1 MHARIVCGRLLGRMM
16 RGLHSSGNQGVQMS
30 RNKFKFRREIIAA
43 GGITSTGG
51 IQIGAA
57 STFDSTVKVT
67 GVLTATAAAVLTGG
81 VSSVTGGIIAGTGGY
96 LADVVETM
104 DDNQA
109 LTDTGGLGTGG
120 RAILGYG
127 VTAITITG
135 TSGTTAGS
143 TANNLVFKLNSP
155 IKTGVLK
162 EIWITGT
169 SASTKVVSIRTATS
183 THVFFGGSNNAITLS
198 TALSDGGFPGAV
210 LRLRGLSTT
219 QWAVSGP
226 AKLSTAA
233 SFSSATA

>member
-1 MHARIVCGRLLGRMM
+1 
-16 RGLHSSGNQGVQMS
+16 MS

-51 IQIGAA
+51 LQITAA
-57 STFDSTVKVT
+57 STFVGAVT
-67 GVLTATAAAVLTGG
+67 FTAAPIFSAGISALAAP
-81 VSSVTGGIIAGTGGY
+81 IIAGTGGY
-96 LADVVETM
+96 FADVVETM

-127 VTAITITG
+127 VTAISITG

-143 TANNLVFKLNSP
+143 TANNLVFKLNPP
-155 IKTGVLK
+155 IKAGVLK
-162 EIWITGT
+162 EIWVTGT

-226 AKLSTAA
+226 SKLSTAA
-233 SFSSATA
+233 TFSSATA

>member
-1 MHARIVCGRLLGRMM
+1 
-16 RGLHSSGNQGVQMS
+16 MS

-57 STFDSTVKVT
+57 STFDSTVKIT
-67 GVLTATAAAVLTGG
+67 GVATFTAAPVFSAGISALAAP
-81 VSSVTGGIIAGTGGY
+81 IIAGTGGY
-96 LADVVETM
+96 FADVVETM

-109 LTDTGGLGTGG
+109 LTDTGGSSKAGC

-143 TANNLVFKLNSP
+143 TANDLVFKLSSP
-155 IKTGVLK
+155 IKAGVLK
-162 EIWITGT
+162 EIYITGT

-183 THVFFGGSNNAITLS
+183 THVFFGSTKNSIAYTTTINNL
-198 TALSDGGFPGAV
+198 GHGFP
-210 LRLRGLSTT
+210 LRLRALSTT
-219 QWAVSGP
+219 QWAISGLAGVP
-226 AKLSTAA
+226 STASA
-233 SFSSATA
+233 LAGATA

>member
-1 MHARIVCGRLLGRMM
+1 
-16 RGLHSSGNQGVQMS
+16 MS

-51 IQIGAA
+51 LQITAA
-57 STFDSTVKVT
+57 STFVGAVT
-67 GVLTATAAAVLTGG
+67 FTAAPIFTGG

-96 LADVVETM
+96 FADVVETM

-127 VTAITITG
+127 VTAISITG

-183 THVFFGGSNNAITLS
+183 THVFFGGGNNAITLS